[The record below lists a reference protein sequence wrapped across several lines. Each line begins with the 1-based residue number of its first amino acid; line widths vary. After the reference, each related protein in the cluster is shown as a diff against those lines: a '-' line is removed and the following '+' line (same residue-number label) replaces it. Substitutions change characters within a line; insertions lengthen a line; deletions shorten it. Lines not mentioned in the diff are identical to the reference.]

1 MHLTDEQLNEYLD
14 NETANRAEIGS
25 HLDSCDE
32 CAARLSA
39 LQTLFADLDSLPE
52 VTLPR
57 DIAARFRPR
66 PSLAPQLP
74 PWLTLT
80 ATLQAAAALVALIVA
95 IPFFSIMLPKVEM
108 PSFTTWLFELQSIW
122 TSWLDTLST
131 FQLPNYQFTNLPTY
145 PVELST
151 LFIAL
156 AIVSIF
162 WIFGN
167 GLLLRNNRS

>member
-14 NETANRAEIGS
+14 NETANGAEIET

-39 LQTLFADLDSLPE
+39 FQTLFADLDSLPE
-52 VTLPR
+52 VALTTDL
-57 DIAARFRPR
+57 ATRFRPR
-66 PSLAPQLP
+66 PSLAVPQLP
-74 PWLTLT
+74 TWLTLT
-80 ATLQAAAALVALIVA
+80 ASLQAAAALVALIVA
-95 IPFFSIMLPKVEM
+95 IPFFSIMLPQVDM
-108 PSFTTWLFELQSIW
+108 PSFTKWFFEIQSLW
-122 TSWLDTLST
+122 TSWLDTIST
-131 FQLPNYQFTNLPTY
+131 FQMPTFQ
-145 PVELST
+145 PSAIPTLEMST

-167 GLLLRNNRS
+167 GLLLRNNRHS

>member
-14 NETANRAEIGS
+14 NETANRAEIET

-39 LQTLFADLDSLPE
+39 LQALFADLDSLPE
-52 VTLPR
+52 MTLSR
-57 DIAARFRPR
+57 DLAARFRPR
-66 PSLAPQLP
+66 PSLTVPQLP
-74 PWLTLT
+74 TWFTLT
-80 ATLQAAAALVALIVA
+80 ASLQAAAALVALIVA
-95 IPFFSIMLPKVEM
+95 IPFFSIMLPQVEM
-108 PSFTTWLFELQSIW
+108 PSFTTWFFEIQSLG
-122 TSWLDTLST
+122 TSWLDTIST
-131 FQLPNYQFTNLPTY
+131 FQIPTFQ
-145 PVELST
+145 PSSIPTLEMST

-167 GLLLRNNRS
+167 GLLLRKNRS

>member
-14 NETANRAEIGS
+14 NETANRAEIET

-39 LQTLFADLDSLPE
+39 LQALFADLDSLPE
-52 VTLPR
+52 VALTTDL
-57 DIAARFRPR
+57 AARFRPR
-66 PSLAPQLP
+66 PSLAVPQLP
-74 PWLTLT
+74 TWLTLT
-80 ATLQAAAALVALIVA
+80 ASLQAAAALVALIVA
-95 IPFFSIMLPKVEM
+95 IPFFSIMLPQVEM
-108 PSFTTWLFELQSIW
+108 SSFSTWFFEIQSLW

-131 FQLPNYQFTNLPTY
+131 FQMPTFQ
-145 PVELST
+145 PSNIPTLEMST

-156 AIVSIF
+156 AVVSIF

-167 GLLLRNNRS
+167 GLLLKNQNRN

>member
-1 MHLTDEQLNEYLD
+1 MHLTNEQLNEYLD
-14 NETANRAEIGS
+14 NETANHAELET

-39 LQTLFADLDSLPE
+39 LQALFTDLDSLPE
-52 VTLPR
+52 VALSR
-57 DIAARFRPR
+57 DLAARFKPR
-66 PSLAPQLP
+66 PSLTPQLP
-74 PWLTLT
+74 RWLTLT
-80 ATLQAAAALVALIVA
+80 ATLQAAGALVALIVA
-95 IPFFSIMLPKVEM
+95 IPFFSIMIPQIET
-108 PSFTTWLFELQSIW
+108 PSFTTWLFEIQSLW
-122 TSWLDTLST
+122 TSWLDALST

>member
-14 NETANRAEIGS
+14 NESANRVEIET

-39 LQTLFADLDSLPE
+39 LHAVFADLDSLPE
-52 VTLPR
+52 VELST
-57 DIAARFRPR
+57 DIAARFAPR
-66 PSLAPQLP
+66 PSLTPSLP
-74 PWLTLT
+74 RWLTLT
-80 ATLQAAAALVALIVA
+80 ATLQAAAALAALIVA
-95 IPFFSIMLPKVEM
+95 IPFFSIMLLQIET
-108 PSFTTWLFELQSIW
+108 PSFTTWLFEIQSLW
-122 TSWLDTLST
+122 TSWLDALS
-131 FQLPNYQFTNLPTY
+131 NYQLSITQFPNLPAY
-145 PVELST
+145 PAELST

-167 GLLLRNNRS
+167 GLLLRNQTK